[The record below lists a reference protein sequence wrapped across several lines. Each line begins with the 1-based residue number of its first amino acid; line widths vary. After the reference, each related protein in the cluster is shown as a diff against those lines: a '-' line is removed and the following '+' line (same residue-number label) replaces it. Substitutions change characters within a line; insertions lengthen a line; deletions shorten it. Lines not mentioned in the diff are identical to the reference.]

1 MNEQRASFETTP
13 KAIEKELAA
22 LSDVIDPDQRE
33 VSIVLAAGHGKR
45 IKSEKSKMLH
55 EIWGKPS
62 VRRVCSAAFEGL
74 GSGNQVVVVGIKAVE
89 VARALGRRKNR
100 VFVFQEEQR
109 GTGDAVRK
117 AITSPH
123 LSGHTGDVYV
133 LPGDM
138 GLLSGETVARFRED
152 FRTARCDMLVMTGF
166 FEGNV
171 RDNYYGRIVPSKK
184 HEGEIIEIKEYKDIL
199 ALPRGK
205 PYSVSFRNK
214 REEFNREELIEI
226 REFNT
231 GVYAFRMAPL
241 LEHISHITTDNVQG
255 EVYITDLIKIFNDHG
270 LAVRSSRVKN
280 NSLVEGFNV
289 KSVLKKMEETYRNI
303 VYEQLKDIISL
314 DDADDF
320 YIAEETLQRILEMD
334 RLYDS
339 LDIHI
344 GKGAYLGERVQ
355 PHRGLTVGRNAILDG
370 NVRFGENVT
379 VGESA
384 IISNYP
390 GQLIEIGS
398 GATIFRGN
406 VIQGQVSIG
415 NDVRIET
422 GVRITGSSADPVT
435 IGNNVLVKGMT
446 YIYGS
451 VIEDDVLIEH
461 SVLKKMRVVRAVK
474 RNGEVQAVKY
484 IVPQPEGLDSVTPI
498 L

>member
-1 MNEQRASFETTP
+1 MNDQRALPDTTP

-22 LSDVIDPDQRE
+22 LSDVIDTEQRE

-62 VRRVCSAAFEGL
+62 VRRVCAAAHEGL
-74 GSGNQVVVVGIKAVE
+74 GSDNQVVVVGIKALE
-89 VARALGRRKNR
+89 VARSLGRRKNR
-100 VFVFQEEQR
+100 AFVFQEEQR

-123 LSGHTGDVYV
+123 LAGYAGNVYV
-133 LPGDM
+133 FPGDM
-138 GLLSGETVARFRED
+138 GLLSKETVARFRED
-152 FRTARCDMLVMTGF
+152 FHAARRDMLVMTGF
-166 FEGNV
+166 FEGGAKE
-171 RDNYYGRIVPSKK
+171 NYYGRIVLSKK
-184 HEGEIIEIKEYKDIL
+184 HDGEVIEIKEYKDIL

-205 PYSVSFRNK
+205 PYSVSFRNE
-214 REEFNREELIEI
+214 REDFSRGELIEI

-241 LEHISHITTDNVQG
+241 MKYITHITTDNVQG
-255 EVYITDLIKIFNDHG
+255 EVYVTDLIKIFNDHG
-270 LAVRSSRVKN
+270 LAVSSSRVKN

-289 KSVLKKMEETYRNI
+289 KSVLKKMEETYRDI

-334 RLYDS
+334 RLYAS
-339 LDIHI
+339 LEIRI
-344 GKGAYLGERVQ
+344 GKGAFLGERVQ
-355 PHRGLTVGRNAILDG
+355 PNRGLTVGRNAILDG

-390 GQLIEIGS
+390 GQLIEIGDDCQV
-398 GATIFRGN
+398 FRGN
-406 VIQGQVSIG
+406 VVQGQISIG
-415 NDVRIET
+415 NNVRIET
-422 GVRITGSSADPVT
+422 GVRVTGSSEDPVI
-435 IGNNVLVKGMT
+435 IGNNVLIKGMT

-451 VIEDDVLIEH
+451 VIEDDLIIEH
-461 SVLKKMRVVRAVK
+461 SILKKTRVERVVK

-484 IVPQPEGLDSVTPI
+484 ILPHPEGLDSITP
-498 L
+498 LP